1 MSTRIYRLW
10 QPGNPKT
17 RVFLPDFW
25 MKVVDPYPTRLPKHV
40 VKFEVDKRM
49 TRHDVREYLE
59 KIYNLPVREVRT
71 LIKAGHITYD
81 FPLDKEKRRALWKE
95 DEKKYAYVFMK
106 KGFEFQLPNLFEKY
120 EEQEMWDKMKQKMP
134 DVTNAEYIN
143 RDRHGVGEFLP

>member
-25 MKVVDPYPTRLPKHV
+25 MKVIDPYPIRMPKNV

-71 LIKAGHITYD
+71 LVKAGHITYD

-95 DEKKYAYVFMK
+95 DEKKYAYVFMVIAMAT
-106 KGFEFQLPNLFEKY
+106 Y
-120 EEQEMWDKMKQKMP
+120 
-134 DVTNAEYIN
+134 YY
-143 RDRHGVGEFLP
+143 

>member
-10 QPGNPKT
+10 QPGNPNI

-25 MKVVDPYPTRLPKHV
+25 MKVVDPYPVRLPKHV

-71 LIKAGHITYD
+71 LVKTGQITYD

-95 DEKKYAYVFMK
+95 DDKKYAYVFM
-106 KGFEFQLPNLFEKY
+106 
-120 EEQEMWDKMKQKMP
+120 
-134 DVTNAEYIN
+134 
-143 RDRHGVGEFLP
+143 